1 MRGLEKSSM
10 TTERNC
16 KTASDPHKLPRDL
29 SGDGSFFILLGKTKI
44 VFWGKTWHGHLS
56 FHALLMWAFVLGRQ
70 HFAFLKRLSLLL
82 YLATHLLEHIDLPL
96 PCCIENL
103 QARCQS
109 WRRNTEA
116 LSLYLSKA
124 QLMEIIFRGLS
135 EEHGAYL
142 FLSTHLR
149 FPLRLS
155 LLENSSMHAI
165 MYSSLPLLIMN
176 GILAL
181 WNSFHW

>member
-1 MRGLEKSSM
+1 MWGLEKSSM
-10 TTERNC
+10 TIERNY

-29 SGDGSFFILLGKTKI
+29 SGDGSFFTLLGKTKI

-56 FHALLMWAFVLGRQ
+56 SHALLVWAFVLGRQ
-70 HFAFLKRLSLLL
+70 HFAFPKRWSLLL
-82 YLATHLLEHIDLPL
+82 FLATHLSVG
-96 PCCIENL
+96 
-103 QARCQS
+103 AYWS
-109 WRRNTEA
+109 ASA
-116 LSLYLSKA
+116 LLHRKSASQVPVMEEKHRGSESLYLSKA

-155 LLENSSMHAI
+155 PLENSSMHAI
-165 MYSSLPLLIMN
+165 MYSLPHLC
-176 GILAL
+176 
-181 WNSFHW
+181 